1 MTRTLY
7 AGLAATAAAALVA
20 AAAPSVQAAEPALLP
35 VSLPAPAA
43 PVLVPAALAGPAML
57 PVPASPAPSRA
68 APAEP
73 MLPPASA
80 ATAPPRTASAA
91 TVPHS
96 VSPSPPPSPATAAPR
111 SRGTLLS
118 GPTVVPIDIVVEVV
132 DKLEPALLRT
142 LLKRRDGLLG
152 VTGEPR
158 CSIAIHSMRYQTVG
172 GQGEPTDAGGVI
184 MLPSGADPHCGGP
197 RPVLLY
203 AHGTVLDKSFSM
215 ARLNGE
221 ARLIASMFAAQ
232 GYIVVAPDYAGYG
245 ASSLPYH
252 PYLNAEQQASDMV
265 DALRAA
271 RTAYGVLGVKPAPQ
285 LFLTGYSQ
293 GGFVAVATQRAI
305 EQHYSEE
312 FTVTATAGLSG
323 PYALAQMADDI
334 FSGHPNTG
342 VTSYL
347 PLLTTS
353 GQRAGAAL
361 YAAPEDLYEA
371 RYASGIETLLPN
383 KVRLD
388 ELVSKGK
395 LPKGALFARDSQPQA
410 ADASAFF
417 ADRNLVRTSYRN
429 AYLRDMQAN
438 PCGVQ
443 ASGPEGGGMA
453 EPLACEPQHN
463 LRKWMRK
470 NDLRAYVPASPL
482 LLCGGQDD
490 PVVPFANAAAAH
502 AYFKEHGAAPVLVD
516 LEDTS
521 RPLPDDP
528 YLPFKQAFA
537 KERDAMRADAVKK
550 GNDPAKAVS
559 DRYHSRLAAQFCL
572 MSARSFFQS
581 AMP

>member
-1 MTRTLY
+1 MTLTLY
-7 AGLAATAAAALVA
+7 ASLAASAAAALM
-20 AAAPSVQAAEPALLP
+20 AAAPSVQAVEPALLP
-35 VSLPAPAA
+35 ALLPAAMPAVVPVSTVPAA
-43 PVLVPAALAGPAML
+43 PRSVPAALSL
-57 PVPASPAPSRA
+57 STS
-68 APAEP
+68 
-73 MLPPASA
+73 
-80 ATAPPRTASAA
+80 
-91 TVPHS
+91 
-96 VSPSPPPSPATAAPR
+96 APR
-111 SRGTLLS
+111 ARGTLLS

-184 MLPSGADPHCGGP
+184 MLPSGADAQCSGP

-221 ARLIASMFAAQ
+221 ARLVASMFAAQ

-245 ASSLPYH
+245 VSSLPYH
-252 PYLNAEQQASDMV
+252 PYLNAEQQAGDMV

-271 RTAYGVLGVKPAPQ
+271 RTAYAVLGVKPAPQ

-305 EQHYSEE
+305 QQHYSDE

-334 FSGHPNTG
+334 FSGRPNTG

-388 ELVSKGK
+388 DLVSKGK

-410 ADASAFF
+410 SDASAFF

-429 AYLRDMQAN
+429 AYLQDMEAN
-438 PCGVQ
+438 PCG
-443 ASGPEGGGMA
+443 AGA
-453 EPLACEPQHN
+453 EPLACAPQHN

-470 NDLRAYVPASPL
+470 NDLRAYAPATPL
-482 LLCGGQDD
+482 LLCGGQGD
-490 PVVPFANAAAAH
+490 PVVPFANAAATH
-502 AYFKEHGAAPVLVD
+502 AYFTAHGAAPVLVD
-516 LEDTS
+516 LEDVAK
-521 RPLPDDP
+521 PDDP

-550 GNDPAKAVS
+550 GNDPVKAVS

>member
-1 MTRTLY
+1 M
-7 AGLAATAAAALVA
+7 AAALAAVPAAVA
-20 AAAPSVQAAEPALLP
+20 AQDASPPLAP
-35 VSLPAPAA
+35 VSMPRPGAPAA
-43 PVLVPAALAGPAML
+43 PLGAALRSPPAAR
-57 PVPASPAPSRA
+57 PAP
-68 APAEP
+68 P
-73 MLPPASA
+73 
-80 ATAPPRTASAA
+80 
-91 TVPHS
+91 
-96 VSPSPPPSPATAAPR
+96 
-111 SRGTLLS
+111 RGTLLA
-118 GPTVVPIDIVVEVV
+118 GPSAVPIDLITDTVY
-132 DKLEPALLRT
+132 KLEPALLRN
-142 LLKRRDGLLG
+142 LLTRRDGLLA

-158 CSIAIHSMRYQTVG
+158 CAIAVHSMRYQTVG
-172 GQGEPTDAGGVI
+172 GQGEPADAGGVI
-184 MLPSGADPHCGGP
+184 MLPSGAGPDCSGP

-203 AHGTVLDKSFSM
+203 AHGTVLDKTFSM

-245 ASSLPYH
+245 GSSLPYH
-252 PYLNAEQQASDMV
+252 PYLNAEQQAADMV

-271 RTAYGVLGVKPAPQ
+271 RHAYAALGASAAPQ

-293 GGFVAVATQRAI
+293 GGFVALATQRAI
-305 EQHYSEE
+305 QLHHSDE
-312 FTVTATAGLSG
+312 FTVTATAALSG
-323 PYALAQMADDI
+323 PYALVKMADDI

-388 ELVSKGK
+388 DLVSKGK
-395 LPKGALFARDSQPQA
+395 LPKGGALFARDSQPQA

-429 AYLRDMQAN
+429 AYLQDMASN
-438 PCGVQ
+438 PCERDP
-443 ASGPEGGGMA
+443 AD
-453 EPLACEPQHN
+453 PLACTPQHN
-463 LRKWMRK
+463 LRKWMQK
-470 NDLRAYVPASPL
+470 NDLRTYAPSTPL
-482 LLCGGQDD
+482 MLCGAGKD
-490 PVVPFANAAAAH
+490 PVVPFANAAATS
-502 AYFKEHGAAPVLVD
+502 AYFQARGAAPVLVD
-516 LEDTS
+516 LET
-521 RPLPDDP
+521 PLADDP

-537 KERDAMRADAVKK
+537 RERDKLRADAVKK
-550 GNDPAKAVS
+550 GNDPVKAVS

>member
-7 AGLAATAAAALVA
+7 AWLAAALAAVPAAVA
-20 AAAPSVQAAEPALLP
+20 AQDASPPLAP
-35 VSLPAPAA
+35 VSMPRPGAPAA
-43 PVLVPAALAGPAML
+43 PLGAVLLPPAAPVIASPAALPA
-57 PVPASPAPSRA
+57 A
-68 APAEP
+68 
-73 MLPPASA
+73 ASA
-80 ATAPPRTASAA
+80 ARAAMPSLPAARPAPP
-91 TVPHS
+91 
-96 VSPSPPPSPATAAPR
+96 
-111 SRGTLLS
+111 RGTLLA
-118 GPTVVPIDIVVEVV
+118 GPTAVPIDLVTDTVY
-132 DKLEPALLRT
+132 KLEPALLRN
-142 LLKRRDGLLG
+142 LLSRRDGLLA

-158 CSIAIHSMRYQTVG
+158 CAIAVHSMRYQTVG
-172 GQGEPTDAGGVI
+172 GQGEPADAGAVI
-184 MLPSGADPHCGGP
+184 MLPSGAGPDCGGP

-203 AHGTVLDKSFSM
+203 AHGTVLDKTFSM

-245 ASSLPYH
+245 GSSLSYH
-252 PYLNAEQQASDMV
+252 PYLNAEQQAADMV

-271 RTAYGVLGVKPAPQ
+271 RHAYAALGASPAPQ

-293 GGFVAVATQRAI
+293 GGFVALATQRAI
-305 EQHYSEE
+305 QLRHSGE
-312 FTVTATAGLSG
+312 FTVTATAALSG
-323 PYALAQMADDI
+323 PYALVKMADNI

-388 ELVSKGK
+388 DLVSKGK
-395 LPKGALFARDSQPQA
+395 LPKGSALFARDSQPQA

-429 AYLRDMQAN
+429 AYLQDMASN
-438 PCGVQ
+438 PCERDP
-443 ASGPEGGGMA
+443 AD
-453 EPLACEPQHN
+453 PLACTPQHN
-463 LRKWMRK
+463 LRKWMQK
-470 NDLRAYVPASPL
+470 NDLRTYAPSTPL
-482 LLCGGQDD
+482 MLCGAGKD
-490 PVVPFANAAAAH
+490 PVVPFANAAATY
-502 AYFKEHGAAPVLVD
+502 AYFQAHGAAPVLVD
-516 LEDTS
+516 LET
-521 RPLPDDP
+521 PLADDP
-528 YLPFKQAFA
+528 YFPFKQAFA
-537 KERDAMRADAVKK
+537 RERDKLRADAVKK
-550 GNDPAKAVS
+550 GNDPVKAVS

-572 MSARSFFQS
+572 MAARSFFQS

>member
-1 MTRTLY
+1 MTRTLC
-7 AGLAATAAAALVA
+7 ASLATSVAALLVA
-20 AAAPSVQAAEPALLP
+20 AAVPPAQAA
-35 VSLPAPAA
+35 
-43 PVLVPAALAGPAML
+43 
-57 PVPASPAPSRA
+57 
-68 APAEP
+68 
-73 MLPPASA
+73 PP
-80 ATAPPRTASAA
+80 
-91 TVPHS
+91 
-96 VSPSPPPSPATAAPR
+96 
-111 SRGTLLS
+111 RGTLLA

-132 DKLEPALLRT
+132 QKLEPGLLRT
-142 LLKRRDGLLG
+142 LLKRRDGLLD

-158 CSIAIHSMRYQTVG
+158 CAIAIHSMRYQTVG

-184 MLPSGADPHCGGP
+184 MLPFGADPQCSGP

-203 AHGTVLDKSFSM
+203 AHGTVLDKTFSM
-215 ARLNGE
+215 ARLSGE
-221 ARLIASMFAAQ
+221 ARLIAAMFVAQ

-271 RTAYGVLGVKPAPQ
+271 RAAYPVLGVQPAPQ

-305 EQHYSEE
+305 EQHYRGE

-334 FSGHPNTG
+334 FSGRPNTG
-342 VTSYL
+342 ITSYL

-388 ELVSKGK
+388 DLVSKGK

-429 AYLRDMQAN
+429 AYLQDMKDY
-438 PCGVQ
+438 PCERG
-443 ASGPEGGGMA
+443 AA
-453 EPLACEPQHN
+453 EPLACTPQHS
-463 LRKWMRK
+463 LRKWMQK
-470 NDLRAYVPASPL
+470 NDLRGHAPATPL
-482 LLCGGQDD
+482 MLCGGRND
-490 PVVPFANAAAAH
+490 PVVPFANAAATH
-502 AYFKEHGAAPVLVD
+502 AYFKGRGASPVLVD
-516 LEDTS
+516 LEDLQA
-521 RPLPDDP
+521 PLPDDA
-528 YLPFKQAFA
+528 YLPFKLAFA
-537 KERDAMRADAVKK
+537 RERERMRDEAVKK

-572 MSARSFFQS
+572 MSARSFFQA

>member
-7 AGLAATAAAALVA
+7 AWLAAALAAVPAAVA
-20 AAAPSVQAAEPALLP
+20 AQDASPPLAP
-35 VSLPAPAA
+35 VSMPRPGAPAA
-43 PVLVPAALAGPAML
+43 PLGAVLLPPAAPVIASPAALPA
-57 PVPASPAPSRA
+57 A
-68 APAEP
+68 
-73 MLPPASA
+73 ASA
-80 ATAPPRTASAA
+80 ARTAMPSLPAARSAPP
-91 TVPHS
+91 
-96 VSPSPPPSPATAAPR
+96 
-111 SRGTLLS
+111 RGTLLA
-118 GPTVVPIDIVVEVV
+118 GPTAVPIDLVTDTVY
-132 DKLEPALLRT
+132 KLEPALLRN
-142 LLKRRDGLLG
+142 LLSRRDGLLA

-158 CSIAIHSMRYQTVG
+158 CAIAVHSMRYQTVG
-172 GQGEPTDAGGVI
+172 GQGEPADAGAVI
-184 MLPSGADPHCGGP
+184 MLPSGAGPDCGGP

-203 AHGTVLDKSFSM
+203 AHGTVLDKTFSM

-245 ASSLPYH
+245 GSSLSYH
-252 PYLNAEQQASDMV
+252 PYLNAEQQAADMV

-271 RTAYGVLGVKPAPQ
+271 RHAYAALGASPAPQ

-293 GGFVAVATQRAI
+293 GGFVALATQRAI
-305 EQHYSEE
+305 QLRHSGE
-312 FTVTATAGLSG
+312 FTVTATAALSG
-323 PYALAQMADDI
+323 PYALVKMADNI

-388 ELVSKGK
+388 DLVSKGK
-395 LPKGALFARDSQPQA
+395 LPKGSALFARDSQPQA

-429 AYLRDMQAN
+429 AYLQDMASN
-438 PCGVQ
+438 PCERDP
-443 ASGPEGGGMA
+443 AD
-453 EPLACEPQHN
+453 PLACTPQHN
-463 LRKWMRK
+463 LRKWMQK
-470 NDLRAYVPASPL
+470 NDLRTYAPSTPL
-482 LLCGGQDD
+482 MLCGAGKD
-490 PVVPFANAAAAH
+490 PVVPFANAAATY
-502 AYFKEHGAAPVLVD
+502 AYFQAHGAAPVLVD
-516 LEDTS
+516 LET
-521 RPLPDDP
+521 PLADDP
-528 YLPFKQAFA
+528 YFPFKQAFA
-537 KERDAMRADAVKK
+537 RERDKLRADAVKK
-550 GNDPAKAVS
+550 GNDPVKAVS

-572 MSARSFFQS
+572 MAARSFFQS